1 MATIKL
7 NNNSIITFSKI
18 PNVNDKIN
26 IEYKDSNNITYV
38 TEYDLDD
45 IKEQFNKKTLDEFIT
60 FVKDN
65 KQKIIIKGIND
76 GEMTLKIVNVEIVL
90 KQKENKTSGFDG
102 ITDFLKNGEN
112 MNYEREEF
120 EEFSIHKKPN
130 KGYSTDSPA
139 PLAGIDTIL
148 AEMKKKYED
157 KIKEAKAIN
166 EEYKK
171 KNIKLKKSIE
181 EEKRKND
188 EIIRIY
194 LINRQKYEEAVQR
207 NTKIRELEQK
217 I

>member
-45 IKEQFNKKTLDEFIT
+45 IKEEFNKKTLDEFIT

-65 KQKIIIKGIND
+65 KQKIIIKGINND
-76 GEMTLKIVNVEIVL
+76 GEMTLKIVNVEIAL

-102 ITDFLKNGEN
+102 ITD
-112 MNYEREEF
+112 
-120 EEFSIHKKPN
+120 IKKSTN
-130 KGYSTDSPA
+130 KDYSCVSPA
-139 PLAGIDTIL
+139 PLVGIDTIL

-166 EEYKK
+166 EEYKT
-171 KNIKLKKSIE
+171 KNIELKKSIE

>member
-18 PNVNDKIN
+18 PNENDKIN

-38 TEYDLDD
+38 TKYDLDE

-60 FVKDN
+60 FVKIN
-65 KQKIIIKGIND
+65 KPEIMKGDND
-76 GEMTLKIVNVEIVL
+76 GEMKLKIVKIKIPLSRNTNNPTIIE
-90 KQKENKTSGFDG
+90 
-102 ITDFLKNGEN
+102 
-112 MNYEREEF
+112 
-120 EEFSIHKKPN
+120 KKPN
-130 KGYSTDSPA
+130 KDDSTDSPA

-166 EEYKK
+166 EKYKRKNVELKK
-171 KNIKLKKSIE
+171 KIE

>member
-1 MATIKL
+1 MATIIKL
-7 NNNSIITFSKI
+7 NNNSTITLSKI
-18 PNVNDKIN
+18 SNDQIN
-26 IEYKDSNNITYV
+26 IEYEDSNKIIYAKIYYLV
-38 TEYDLDD
+38 D
-45 IKEQFNKKTLDEFIT
+45 IKELFNKKTLDEFIT
-60 FVKDN
+60 LVKNN
-65 KQKIIIKGIND
+65 KPEIMEGNND
-76 GEMTLKIVNVEIVL
+76 GEMIFKIAKGQLVL
-90 KQKENKTSGFDG
+90 KKKENNSS
-102 ITDFLKNGEN
+102 NGN
-112 MNYEREEF
+112 NTTNTNDDTNNTKPTNTTN
-120 EEFSIHKKPN
+120 IKKSTN
-130 KGYSTDSPA
+130 KDYTADSPA

-166 EEYKK
+166 EKYKQKNIELK
-171 KNIKLKKSIE
+171 KNIE